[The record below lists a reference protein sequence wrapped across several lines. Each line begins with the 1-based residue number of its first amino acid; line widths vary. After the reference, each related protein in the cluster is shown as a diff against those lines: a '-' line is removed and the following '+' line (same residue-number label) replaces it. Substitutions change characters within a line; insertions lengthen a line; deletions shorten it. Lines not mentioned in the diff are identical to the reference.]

1 MKLGWFRLIII
12 CILGIA
18 LAAFFFREQFGEYLV
33 VDEAPRPVDL
43 IVVLS
48 GNQYRVD
55 KAIVLY
61 QHGYA
66 RKILVSGA
74 EPLQV
79 AYMLDKAIRAGIP
92 RSNLDWES
100 VSKNT
105 YQNAYYSCE
114 YMRKNNFK
122 TALLV
127 TSDYHSRRVYNCFN
141 SIGGQ
146 ALEFIVCAK
155 HDLREYNPRYWW
167 SNPTWLRHFL
177 DEYTKLALYATGLEK
192 YR

>member
-1 MKLGWFRLIII
+1 MKLGWFKLIAI
-12 CILGIA
+12 CILGIFFA
-18 LAAFFFREQFGEYLV
+18 IFFFREQLGEYLI

-43 IVVLS
+43 IVVLT

-61 QHGYA
+61 QRGYA
-66 RKILVSGA
+66 RRILFSGA

-79 AYMLDKAIRAGIP
+79 AYMLDKAVQAGIP
-92 RSNLDWES
+92 RANLDWES

-114 YMRKNNFK
+114 YMRINNFK
-122 TALLV
+122 TALVV

-141 SIGGQ
+141 SIAGPT
-146 ALEFIVCAK
+146 LRFIVCSK
-155 HDLREYNPRYWW
+155 HDLREYNPHYWW
-167 SNPTWLRHFL
+167 SNPTWLRNFL
-177 DEYTKLALYATGLEK
+177 DEYAKLALYATGLEK